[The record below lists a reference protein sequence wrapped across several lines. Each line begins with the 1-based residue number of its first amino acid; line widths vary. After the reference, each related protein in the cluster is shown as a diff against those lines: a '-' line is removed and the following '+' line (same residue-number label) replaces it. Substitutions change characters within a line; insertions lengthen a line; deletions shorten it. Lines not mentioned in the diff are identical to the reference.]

1 MRSLYFT
8 IILAA
13 LLGSFGAQA
22 QSGSEIGQ
30 AERQEISKSV
40 QVFPNP
46 AAEFVHV
53 RLEHLNL
60 DNIKVKLHNI
70 IGNEMN
76 VETDKL
82 DEHTLR
88 IKVKDLDAGYYL
100 IALNDD
106 QSKFTGTYKFLKR

>member
-1 MRSLYFT
+1 MRSFYFT
-8 IILAA
+8 ILLATLIGSQGA
-13 LLGSFGAQA
+13 LA
-22 QSGSEIGQ
+22 QSGSEFGQ
-30 AERQEISKSV
+30 SDRQEISKSV
-40 QVFPNP
+40 EIFPNP
-46 AAEFVHV
+46 AVEYVHV

-60 DNIKVKLHNI
+60 DNVKVKLHNI

-76 VETDKL
+76 IETDKL

-106 QSKFTGTYKFLKR
+106 KSKFKGIYKFLKR